1 MSEKQ
6 NRRKKVEN
14 IIKQNSSISKK
25 QVAFIIVGILMIAAA
40 IHFFLLPSNLSLGG
54 ATGLALI
61 LAKLLPLDTGP
72 LLLIVNAVLFV
83 IGFIL
88 IGNKFGFLTVIS
100 TLALSGAVWLLEVL
114 VPMNEPIVQNTFLN
128 LVVAVL
134 IYGIGVGF
142 VLNQGASTGG
152 SDIIAKV
159 LYKYFGLDLGKGCL
173 VTDFLITLAVG
184 FTYGVEIALFCLIG
198 VIMNGLIIDYTIDGL
213 TAGKLCFIATD
224 HPKDVSTFLI
234 LLGRS
239 ATIYEATGAY
249 TMSKRTIVQTVV
261 TNRDFIKLK
270 NHLKDLDQN
279 AFMIV
284 TSAHQVF
291 GFHWKSFDD

>member
-6 NRRKKVEN
+6 NRLKKVEN
-14 IIKQNSSISKK
+14 IIKQNSGVTNK
-25 QVAFIIVGILMIAAA
+25 QVMFIVAGILMIAAS

-72 LLLIVNAVLFV
+72 LLLIVNAFLFV
-83 IGFIL
+83 IGFVL

-100 TLALSGAVWLLEVL
+100 TLALSGTVWLLEEVL
-114 VPMNEPIVQNTFLN
+114 PMSAPIVDNTFLN
-128 LVVAVL
+128 LIIAVL
-134 IYGIGVGF
+134 TYGIGVGL

-152 SDIIAKV
+152 SDILAKI
-159 LYKYFGLDLGKGCL
+159 LYKYLGIDLGKGCL
-173 VTDFLITLAVG
+173 IVDFLITLVVG

-213 TAGKLCFIATD
+213 NSGKLCFIATEK
-224 HPKDVSTFLI
+224 PKDVSTFLI

-249 TMSKRTIVQTVV
+249 TMEKKTIVQTVI
-261 TNRDFIKLK
+261 TNRDFIRLK
-270 NHLKDLDQN
+270 NHIKDLDSK
-279 AFMIV
+279 AFMVV

>member
-6 NRRKKVEN
+6 NRLKKVEN
-14 IIKQNSSISKK
+14 IIKQNSSISTK
-25 QVAFIIVGILMIAAA
+25 QVIYIVIGVLLIAFS

-61 LAKLLPLDTGP
+61 LAKFLPLDTGP
-72 LLLIVNAVLFV
+72 LLLIVNAFLFI
-83 IGFIL
+83 IGFVL
-88 IGNKFGFLTVIS
+88 IGNKFGFLTVVS
-100 TLALSGAVWLLEVL
+100 TLALSGTVWILEAL
-114 VPMNEPIVQNTFLN
+114 IPMNAPIVENTFLN
-128 LVVAVL
+128 LIIAVL
-134 IYGIGVGF
+134 TYGMGVGL

-152 SDIIAKV
+152 SDIIAKII
-159 LYKYFGLDLGKGCL
+159 YKYTGIDLGKACL
-173 VTDFLITLAVG
+173 IVDFLITLVVG

-213 TAGKLCFIATD
+213 NAGKLCFIATEK
-224 HPKDVSTFLI
+224 PKDVSTFLI

-249 TMSKRTIVQTVV
+249 TMQKKTIVQTVI
-261 TNRDFIKLK
+261 TNRDFIRLK
-270 NHLKDLDQN
+270 NHIKDLDSK
-279 AFMIV
+279 AFMVV

>member
-1 MSEKQ
+1 MNEKQ
-6 NRRKKVEN
+6 NRLKKVEN
-14 IIKQNSSISKK
+14 IIKQNSGISSK
-25 QVAFIIVGILMIAAA
+25 QVMFIIIGVLLIAAS

-61 LAKLLPLDTGP
+61 LAKFLPLDTGP
-72 LLLIVNAVLFV
+72 LLLIVNAVLFA

-100 TLALSGAVWLLEVL
+100 TLALSGTVWILEEVI
-114 VPMNEPIVQNTFLN
+114 PMNAPIVDNTFLN
-128 LVVAVL
+128 LIVAVL
-134 IYGIGVGF
+134 TYGIGVGL

-152 SDIIAKV
+152 SDILSKI
-159 LYKYFGLDLGKGCL
+159 LYKYFGIDLGKGCL
-173 VTDFLITLAVG
+173 IVDFLITLVVG

-213 TAGKLCFIATD
+213 NAGKLCFIATD
-224 HPKDVSTFLI
+224 KPKDVSTFLI

-249 TMSKRTIVQTVV
+249 TMEKKTIVQTVI
-261 TNRDFIKLK
+261 TNRDFIRLK
-270 NHLKDLDQN
+270 NHIKDLDSK
-279 AFMIV
+279 AFMVV